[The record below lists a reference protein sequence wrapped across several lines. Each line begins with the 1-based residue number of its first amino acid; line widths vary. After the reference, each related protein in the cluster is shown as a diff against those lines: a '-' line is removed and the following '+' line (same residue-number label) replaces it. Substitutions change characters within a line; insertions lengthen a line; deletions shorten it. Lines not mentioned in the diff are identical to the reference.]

1 MYART
6 NRYCNERRFRTNYVR
21 SSIPH
26 SVCVC
31 VYSRYCDKATG
42 CTVRGSKPGR
52 DKRFSC
58 SPKRQNRLWGPPS
71 HLFDWMPRFF
81 PARKLPGRDVDQSPL
96 FSIEVKDKW
105 SYTSAPP
112 IFFHGLDRY
121 ILFRTSG
128 LSCSFFLTEQ
138 PNSGCSV

>member
-1 MYART
+1 MLERT
-6 NRYCNERRFRTNYVR
+6 DTVTNDVLEPITFVLAYLTLC
-21 SSIPH
+21 
-26 SVCVC
+26 VCVC

-121 ILFRTSG
+121 ILY
-128 LSCSFFLTEQ
+128 FFAPLA
-138 PNSGCSV
+138 